1 MKIDGKKIAE
11 EIIEKLK
18 KLPSADWRT
27 KRFLAVVMTGQD
39 TASKSFIAQK
49 EKVAQEL
56 GVDFRR
62 YEFPEAIT
70 QDQLRSEIGKIAAHK
85 TCGGIIVQLP
95 LPEHIKKEYV
105 LNAIPREKDVDI
117 LGGRSLGAFYTER
130 NLVLPPAVGVVK
142 RILDFIEG
150 ESSSLRKVSRNSS
163 GQGFEFYEKSESE
176 RQVASDTLGCKTTS
190 FREMNLSYK
199 HVAIV
204 GAGFL
209 VGKPIATW
217 LMGKGQEIYIL
228 DKGSDFGV
236 LKNADVVIC
245 GTGVPGLV
253 KPEML
258 KEGAIGIDFGYG
270 TKEGCVLGDF
280 DQKCERVC
288 SIFTPTP
295 GGTGPILVA
304 QLFENFYTLNQKK
317 S

>member
-163 GQGFEFYEKSESE
+163 GQGFE
-176 RQVASDTLGCKTTS
+176 TTS